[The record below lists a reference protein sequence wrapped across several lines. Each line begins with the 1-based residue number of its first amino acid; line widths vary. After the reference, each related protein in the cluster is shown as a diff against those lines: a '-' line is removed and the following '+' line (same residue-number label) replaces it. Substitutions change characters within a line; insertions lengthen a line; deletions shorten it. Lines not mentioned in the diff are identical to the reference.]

1 MGVEP
6 NMNTQEAS
14 EKVADFSMRL
24 DRVER
29 HNQYTIHSIERKMAA
44 SIVCMGT
51 LIVIAF
57 LVGLAL

>member
-29 HNQYTIHSIERKMAA
+29 HNQYTIHSIERRMTTA
-44 SIVCMGT
+44 IIGMGA